1 MGRLRE
7 EDMVGSV
14 GMREGDQ
21 RWPVFIGKNIAKFPN
36 LVSQLLF
43 FCKFDFSEFFCIF

>member
-21 RWPVFIGKNIAKFPN
+21 RWLALWWLGKERPREK
-36 LVSQLLF
+36 
-43 FCKFDFSEFFCIF
+43 

>member
-7 EDMVGSV
+7 EDMAESV

-21 RWPVFIGKNIAKFPN
+21 RWLVLWLGKERMREK
-36 LVSQLLF
+36 
-43 FCKFDFSEFFCIF
+43 